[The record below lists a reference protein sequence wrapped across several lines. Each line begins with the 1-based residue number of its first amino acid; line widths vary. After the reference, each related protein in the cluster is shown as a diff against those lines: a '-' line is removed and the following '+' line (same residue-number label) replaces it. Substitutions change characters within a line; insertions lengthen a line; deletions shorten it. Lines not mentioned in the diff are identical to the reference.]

1 MVAVMQT
8 FSLRHD
14 FSICKMGTTQP
25 DGHDSCIPTKAS
37 HSRNFY
43 FRNNF
48 FFLDEG
54 GGGEKGG
61 KKREEKSLVSN
72 SHLVIFS

>member
-1 MVAVMQT
+1 MEQHSLMDMTAAFLRKPHILET
-8 FSLRHD
+8 FILEII
-14 FSICKMGTTQP
+14 F
-25 DGHDSCIPTKAS
+25 
-37 HSRNFY
+37 
-43 FRNNF
+43 F